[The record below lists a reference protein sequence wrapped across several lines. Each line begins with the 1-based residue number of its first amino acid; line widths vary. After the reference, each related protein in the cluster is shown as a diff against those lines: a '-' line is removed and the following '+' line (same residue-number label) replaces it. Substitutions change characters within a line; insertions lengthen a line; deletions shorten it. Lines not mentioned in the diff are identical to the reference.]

1 MQWIRWIIKHILSFS
16 HLTRERPPNAGRS
29 FPFLLPSK
37 SRFCAPLLTFFEAG
51 PAYTG
56 ETPNEGREA
65 MTTVYLDA
73 RFALDLA
80 VNYCLLACA
89 ARLDGG
95 AVRRRRLALA
105 AGLGAGYGV
114 LTLLPGRGLGPGTG
128 RRSGPGVSAPGGA
141 AGPLCRGGAGPA
153 PAALPGGGGAL
164 RPAAGGAG
172 GRGRLGRAVPTS
184 VPVRPLPDPAFRRR
198 GLPRPGGRRTSIG
211 GRL

>member
-37 SRFCAPLLTFFEAG
+37 SRFRAPLLTFFEAG

-95 AVRRRRLALA
+95 AVRRRRWA
-105 AGLGAGYGV
+105 
-114 LTLLPGRGLGPGTG
+114 
-128 RRSGPGVSAPGGA
+128 RRW
-141 AGPLCRGGAGPA
+141 
-153 PAALPGGGGAL
+153 
-164 RPAAGGAG
+164 
-172 GRGRLGRAVPTS
+172 
-184 VPVRPLPDPAFRRR
+184 RRR
-198 GLPRPGGRRTSIG
+198 GCCWRRMGRRTGCCGG
-211 GRL
+211 GRCFWCCPAPLGACWFWCPWRGAAPPGPGACWGQVWGCGGS